1 MFGPQGVGWQ
11 GSVDWRPPSDRWPGP
26 PPNRFCRMT
35 GDTLFSLGGQQPS
48 TGLGIGMKP
57 ATQLHIGLPWLLTEH
72 CVFLPHGEGW
82 QVPPGF

>member
-1 MFGPQGVGWQ
+1 M
-11 GSVDWRPPSDRWPGP
+11 
-26 PPNRFCRMT
+26 
-35 GDTLFSLGGQQPS
+35 FSLGGQQPS